1 MKTKEIEVWV
11 SRPLIDNDIRFGESR
26 ERYIRIP
33 YRDHDLSEQ
42 GYTKAKLIIELP
54 EKKIEITEGQFD
66 EAVKEFFKGDI
77 SPMQTGVKM
86 QSHLKQKL
94 FGDVSERLGE
104 RT

>member
-1 MKTKEIEVWV
+1 MSRTKEIEVWV
-11 SRPLIDNDIRFGESR
+11 DKNYENYFPGNSLTIHSVCHVNHQPL
-26 ERYIRIP
+26 
-33 YRDHDLSEQ
+33 
-42 GYTKAKLIIELP
+42 KAKLIIELP
-54 EKKIEITEGQFD
+54 EKKIEITESQFD